1 MKINILVI
9 FEVDHNSNKKNFN
22 LSNILFFL
30 TSLEHVD
37 KKLSLNTENLFKK
50 YLDKL
55 LPQPPSQ
62 FNEPYC
68 CTFYTS
74 YKLLDNQF

>member
-1 MKINILVI
+1 M
-9 FEVDHNSNKKNFN
+9 
-22 LSNILFFL
+22 
-30 TSLEHVD
+30 SLEHVD
-37 KKLSLNTENLFKK
+37 KKLSLNTENLLKK

-55 LPQPPSQ
+55 LPHPLSQ

-68 CTFYTS
+68 GTFYTS